1 MVSISATAVTA
12 YDRTIAITLA
22 AGLCAVAHSHV
33 RACARA
39 NYRFGAGVIACVRA
53 YARSPEQLCARACVR
68 TAYATTVPAPN
79 LWGVVVG
86 KSCWGGGGDGVM
98 LLL

>member
-1 MVSISATAVTA
+1 MRARARIIDLV
-12 YDRTIAITLA
+12 RGWLLA
-22 AGLCAVAHSHV
+22 FAHTRARARPNSCARV
-33 RACARA
+33 RACVHA
-39 NYRFGAGVIACVRA
+39 
-53 YARSPEQLCARACVR
+53 
-68 TAYATTVPAPN
+68 TYATTVPVPN